1 MTLIEIKQ
9 LKKESHGFVK
19 FSAKPQPARNEHFCF
34 FRLYVARVST
44 QVKILITVC
53 LVVFTLEMTEKLD
66 TANKSRIK
74 LKILVLFVFLVQ

>member
-1 MTLIEIKQ
+1 M
-9 LKKESHGFVK
+9 K
-19 FSAKPQPARNEHFCF
+19 FSAKPQLARNEHVCF

>member
-1 MTLIEIKQ
+1 MFASFASRISKQ
-9 LKKESHGFVK
+9 LKIS
-19 FSAKPQPARNEHFCF
+19 
-34 FRLYVARVST
+34 
-44 QVKILITVC
+44 ITVF

>member
-1 MTLIEIKQ
+1 M
-9 LKKESHGFVK
+9 K
-19 FSAKPQPARNEHFCF
+19 FSAKPQLARNEHVCF

-44 QVKILITVC
+44 QVNILITVC